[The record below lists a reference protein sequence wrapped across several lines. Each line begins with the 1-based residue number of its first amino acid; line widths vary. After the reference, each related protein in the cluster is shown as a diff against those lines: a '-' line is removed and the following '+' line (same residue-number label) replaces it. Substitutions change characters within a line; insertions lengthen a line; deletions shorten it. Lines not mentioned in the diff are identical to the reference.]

1 MSDIKKNIDI
11 AVSSE
16 KSFGITFAI
25 IFLLLSL
32 YFFFKNFTFFFIT
45 ISISSI
51 LLIISFSFPRILRIP
66 NILWFKFGKLLGF
79 VVSYI
84 IMFILFYS
92 IGVLTS
98 LYLKIS
104 NKDPLN
110 RKFLKNIDSY
120 WLKKQKQTSLKD
132 QF

>member
-16 KSFGITFAI
+16 KNFGITFAI

-32 YFFFKNFTFFFIT
+32 YFFFKNFTFFFFT

-51 LLIISFSFPRILRIP
+51 LLIISFSFPSILRIP

>member
-16 KSFGITFAI
+16 KNFGITFAI

-32 YFFFKNFTFFFIT
+32 YFFFKNFTFFFFT

-51 LLIISFSFPRILRIP
+51 LLIISFSFPRVLRIP

-110 RKFLKNIDSY
+110 RKFSKNIDSY

>member
-32 YFFFKNFTFFFIT
+32 YFFFKNFTFFFFT

-51 LLIISFSFPRILRIP
+51 LLIISFSFPSILRIP

-104 NKDPLN
+104 NKDPLS

>member
-32 YFFFKNFTFFFIT
+32 YFFFKNFTFFFFT

-104 NKDPLN
+104 NKDPLS

-120 WLKKQKQTSLKD
+120 WQKKQKQTSLKD